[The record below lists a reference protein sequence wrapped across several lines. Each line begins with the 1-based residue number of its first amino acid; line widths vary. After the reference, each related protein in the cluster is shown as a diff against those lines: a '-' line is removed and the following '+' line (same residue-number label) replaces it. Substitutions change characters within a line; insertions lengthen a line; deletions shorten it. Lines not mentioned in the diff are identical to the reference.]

1 MVNSRL
7 SLCFGPMLHA
17 HLAHKGHIY
26 QKCSAKNKIS
36 SLLKVLKDRRVTSP
50 SVYFNCVLN
59 SEIMLPNLYT
69 EGKTCLVWDKWLF
82 RWFGQIYD
90 GVVGDVTITTK
101 RSTLVDFTQPY
112 TTSGLAVIVPLKQ
125 ANSSYAWAFM
135 RPFTPLMWITTG
147 LFFFF
152 TGLILWLLEH
162 KKNKDFRGRP
172 QKQVVTTLW

>member
-1 MVNSRL
+1 MF
-7 SLCFGPMLHA
+7 C
-17 HLAHKGHIY
+17 
-26 QKCSAKNKIS
+26 KNMIS
-36 SLLKVLKDRRVTSP
+36 SLAEVLKNRRVTSP
-50 SVYFNCVLN
+50 SVCFNCVLN

-69 EGKTCLVWDKWLF
+69 EGKTYLVWDKWLF

-112 TTSGLAVIVPLKQ
+112 TTSGLAVIVPVKQ
-125 ANSSYAWAFM
+125 SNSSYAWAFM